1 MKWVIAEVD
10 DAFAAIDAAMPLAR
24 QWLADLLNR
33 YHGTQRPVRYYD
45 IVCGYWLLVFVHA
58 TYACWREHR
67 GKPMACSAA
76 GRIPVFA
83 DQQALID
90 LAVAGEL
97 ADVLAVVHG
106 APDLGR
112 LEFAASE
119 ARIVMDAG
127 RRKAPRLRS
136 VLSMTGAEGKVL
148 VCDAHPRSS
157 RIEWA
162 AFLLLNR
169 DMFKWNDLACP
180 FDHTVSIDRVWRIA
194 AARAAGDGTD
204 FEAMLGKLLPLFL
217 PAAFLEGYGRLRRQV
232 LDILPTPPKVF
243 STATGWYVHMPLKIL
258 AAENHKRALLAGHQH
273 GGNYGFDRRHAAE
286 EYERLICDVFFT
298 WGWGEGEARLLPLS
312 PPVFRRPKRGRRYRL
327 TLSLNFYAK
336 GVHRIEYFPKGETAQ
351 DADRQVIDL
360 CTRLTATCAAG
371 MLIRPHPSPAGHE
384 FAAALRKALPAV
396 AIDDF
401 AAGSIE
407 RYLESELVIHTYL
420 ATGWLETLWLEVPT
434 LGLYDPGVYAFR
446 EQADH
451 YVEAFRRFGMLHTS
465 AASLADHYLSIR
477 DDIAGWWQQ
486 PDFAAL
492 RKRFVRDYVRV
503 DSGWRGHW
511 RQTFAQLLGRAPA

>member
-1 MKWVIAEVD
+1 MRWVISEVD
-10 DAFAAIDAAMPLAR
+10 DAFRAIDAAMPLAR
-24 QWLADLLNR
+24 QGLADLLNR
-33 YHGTQRPVRYYD
+33 YHGTQRAVRYYD

-58 TYACWREHR
+58 TYACWREQR
-67 GKPMACSAA
+67 AKPMAPAGV

-90 LAVAGEL
+90 LAAAGKL
-97 ADVLAVVHG
+97 SDVLGEAHG

-119 ARIVMDAG
+119 ARIVTGTG
-127 RRKAPRLRS
+127 RRKAPILRS
-136 VLSMTGAEGKVL
+136 LLSMIGKQGQVL
-148 VCDAHPRSS
+148 VCDAYPRCSK
-157 RIEWA
+157 IEWA
-162 AFLLLNR
+162 TFLLLNR
-169 DMFKWNDLACP
+169 DMFKWNDLACT
-180 FDHTVSIDRVWRIA
+180 FDYTVGIDREWRIA

-217 PAAFLEGYGRLRRQV
+217 PAAFLEGYERLRRQV
-232 LDILPTPPKVF
+232 LEILPTPPKVF
-243 STATGWYVHMPLKIL
+243 YTATGWYVHLPLKIL
-258 AAENHKRALLAGHQH
+258 AAENHKKALLAGHQH

-286 EYERLICDVFFT
+286 EYERSICDMFFT
-298 WGWGEGEARLLPLS
+298 WGWGEGEAGLLPLS
-312 PPVFRRPKRGRRYRL
+312 PPVFRRPQRRRRYPL
-327 TLSLNFYAK
+327 MISLNFYAR

-360 CTRLTATCAAG
+360 CMRLAATCAAG

-384 FAAALRKALPAV
+384 FTAAIRKALPAV

-407 RYLESELVIHTYL
+407 RYLESEMVIHTYL
-420 ATGWLETLWLEVPT
+420 ATGWLETLWLEIPM

-446 EQADH
+446 EQASR
-451 YVEAFRRFGMLHTS
+451 YVDAFRQFGMLHTS

-477 DDIAGWWQQ
+477 DDIAAWWQQ

-503 DSGWRGHW
+503 DSGWRGQW
-511 RQTFAQLLGRAPA
+511 QETFVQLLARARA

>member
-10 DAFAAIDAAMPLAR
+10 DAFVAIDAAMPRAR
-24 QWLADLLNR
+24 QGLADLLNG
-33 YHGTQRPVRYYD
+33 YHGTQRGVRYYD

-58 TYACWREHR
+58 TYACWWEHR
-67 GKPMACSAA
+67 GRPMARA
-76 GRIPVFA
+76 GVGSIPVFA

-90 LAVAGEL
+90 LAAAGEL
-97 ADVLAVVHG
+97 SDVLAAAHG
-106 APDLGR
+106 APDLGQ

-119 ARIVMDAG
+119 ARIVTGAG
-127 RRKAPRLRS
+127 RRKLPILRS
-136 VLSMTGAEGKVL
+136 LLSAAGAEGKVL
-148 VCDAHPRSS
+148 VCDPYAKCS

-180 FDHTVSIDRVWRIA
+180 FDHTVGIDREWRIA
-194 AARAAGDGTD
+194 AARVAGDGKD
-204 FEAMLGKLLPLFL
+204 FESMLGKLLPLFL
-217 PAAFLEGYGRLRRQV
+217 PAAFLEGYERLRKQV
-232 LDILPTPPKVF
+232 LDILPIPPKVF
-243 STATGWYVHMPLKIL
+243 YTATGWYVHMPLKIL

-286 EYERLICDVFFT
+286 EYERSICDVFFT
-298 WGWGEGEARLLPLS
+298 WGWGEGEAGLLPLS
-312 PPVFRRPKRGRRYRL
+312 PPVFRRPQRARRYRL
-327 TLSLNFYAK
+327 TVSLNFYAR

-360 CTRLTATCAAG
+360 CTRLAQTCAAG
-371 MLIRPHPSPAGHE
+371 MLIRPHPSPAGSE
-384 FAAALRKALPAV
+384 FVYAIRKALPAV

-407 RYLESELVIHTYL
+407 RFLESDLVIHTYL
-420 ATGWLETLWLEVPT
+420 ATGWLETLWLDVPA
-434 LGLYDPGVYAFR
+434 LALYDSEVYAFR

-451 YVEAFRRFGMLHTS
+451 YVEAFKRFGMLHTS
-465 AASLADHYLSIR
+465 AESLADHYLSVR

-503 DSGWRGHW
+503 DSGWRGQW
-511 RQTFAQLLGRAPA
+511 REAFSQLLGRAPA